1 MIMKNINLD
10 FKVGQSVVL
19 LAGLCILEDI
29 HFIIHYLSI
38 NTMTGNICSY
48 NFVGRKELYDE
59 TLHKATIKY
68 QSYDYF

>member
-1 MIMKNINLD
+1 MLMKNIHLY

-38 NTMTGNICSY
+38 NAITRNICSY
-48 NFVGRKELYDE
+48 NFVGRKELYAE
-59 TLHKATIKY
+59 TLNKATIKY